1 MLSKALL
8 EVNFLIIQA
17 PGDADVAIVTRAVEY
32 GRRTQTVLARN
43 GWQRAGMLVGNFQN
57 DP

>member
-17 PGDADVAIVTRAVEY
+17 PGDADVAIVTRPVEY
-32 GRRTQTVLARN
+32 GRRKTVLDRN
-43 GWQRAGMLVGNFQN
+43 DTNF
-57 DP
+57 